1 MVMREGGYKRED
13 RYGDEGER
21 GETRGRIGMVMR
33 EGGDKREDRYGDEG
47 GRGQE
52 EG

>member
-1 MVMREGGYKRED
+1 MVMKNKG
-13 RYGDEGER
+13 
-21 GETRGRIGMVMR
+21 TRGRIGMVMR

-47 GRGQE
+47 EGTRGRIGMVMSERGQE